1 MIMKTKTV
9 DPPIIE
15 AIETIINFIT
25 ETTGKAP
32 TPEELAD
39 SLKRYFVMN
48 EIKDHIIMVRKESK
62 SRTESG

>member
-1 MIMKTKTV
+1 MKTETV
-9 DPPIIE
+9 DPSILE
-15 AIETIINFIT
+15 AIGAIKNFIT

-48 EIKDHIIMVRKESK
+48 EIKDHILMVRQDSESG
-62 SRTESG
+62 TESG